1 MCIAWGTTYFAIKVG
16 VETIPPF
23 LMGGV
28 RFLTAG
34 LIVLGVMLAKR
45 IPLPN
50 RGDIFGIAAPG
61 FLMLSIS
68 NGLIGWSEL
77 YVASNIV
84 SVLVLLSPFSLVG
97 FSRLLGEPIPRSTWT
112 GLAVS
117 FVGVLILFWKDIHA
131 LASGSGASHL
141 SDPSGPPAWITVGS
155 VLLAAT
161 VWSAGSVLAAR
172 HKVETHVGMRIAWQ
186 MIFGGVGQLAIAAL
200 IGEFRD
206 LHAPSMASVWAT
218 IYLIVVGSWIGYGS
232 YIYVLRKFRPDTISI
247 VTYVNTVV
255 AVLVGWQF
263 GGEPLTREI
272 AVGAGIILAGIV
284 VVNRGVKPTTVP
296 PTGEKKE

>member
-1 MCIAWGTTYFAIKVG
+1 M
-16 VETIPPF
+16 
-23 LMGGV
+23 MGGM
-28 RFLTAG
+28 RFLIAG
-34 LIVLGVMLAKR
+34 GIMLAILLAMK
-45 IPLPN
+45 IPLPK

-68 NGLIGWSEL
+68 NGMIGWAEI

-97 FSRLLGEPIPRSTWT
+97 FSRLLGEPIPRSTWN

-117 FVGVLILFWKDIHA
+117 FAGVIILFWKDLHA
-131 LASGSGASHL
+131 LFTGSGASHL
-141 SDPSGPPAWITVGS
+141 SDPNGPAAWITIGA

-161 VWSAGSVLAAR
+161 VWSGGSVLAAR

-186 MIFGGVGQLAIAAL
+186 MLFGGVGQLVLAAL
-200 IGEFRD
+200 LGEFND
-206 LHAPSMASVWAT
+206 MHAPSMRSIYAT
-218 IYLIVVGSWIGYGS
+218 LYLIVVGSWIGYGS

-247 VTYVNTVV
+247 VTYVNTIV
-255 AVLVGWQF
+255 AVLVGWRL

-272 AVGAGIILAGIV
+272 TIGAGVILAGIV
-284 VVNRGVKPTTVP
+284 VVNRGLRAARGAPATPGKT
-296 PTGEKKE
+296 E